1 MMLRGSKVGAWLKN
15 THGTRQLSAIGLTEM
30 KTRQNSQGPS
40 KDGSL
45 TLHTLSNP
53 FRRRQHITL
62 LQNPCPSIQAGSSSL
77 FFFTRHCCYLN
88 KWEET
93 LNTFDTMISHFEGR
107 TNMRG
112 LPFIGMRRLFTQLQ
126 TCLVVL
132 LIFILWRRI
141 SPIFLKPN
149 SELSLIDQW
158 RFPNDTP
165 KIRRSL
171 PRHPVDSSFTIRRR
185 IAEPASTLIDS
196 NHNHPPC
203 QPPTIPQEA
212 REGQISFSTIT
223 KPKGCLSFRSLE
235 STKRR
240 SPGMPTFRK

>member
-1 MMLRGSKVGAWLKN
+1 MPDWRTPMEQGSYLRLALQRWRLGKIAKDLAKTARLPYTPSLIPFGEGNTLLFYKTPAQASKLVHLA
-15 THGTRQLSAIGLTEM
+15 SFS
-30 KTRQNSQGPS
+30 SQGIVV
-40 KDGSL
+40 
-45 TLHTLSNP
+45 T
-53 FRRRQHITL
+53 
-62 LQNPCPSIQAGSSSL
+62 
-77 FFFTRHCCYLN
+77 LN

-171 PRHPVDSSFTIRRR
+171 PRHPVDSSFTIRRS

-196 NHNHPPC
+196 NHNNPPC

-212 REGQISFSTIT
+212 REGQISFSTLT
-223 KPKGCLSFRSLE
+223 KPKGCLHSEVWNQQKEGHLGCQPSGNNKEQNLN
-235 STKRR
+235 
-240 SPGMPTFRK
+240 G

>member
-1 MMLRGSKVGAWLKN
+1 MPDWRTPMEQGSYLRLALQRWRLGKIAKDLAKTARLPYTPSLIPFGEGNTLLFYKTPAQASKLVHLA
-15 THGTRQLSAIGLTEM
+15 SFS
-30 KTRQNSQGPS
+30 SQGIVV
-40 KDGSL
+40 
-45 TLHTLSNP
+45 T
-53 FRRRQHITL
+53 
-62 LQNPCPSIQAGSSSL
+62 
-77 FFFTRHCCYLN
+77 LN

-212 REGQISFSTIT
+212 REGQISFSTLT
-223 KPKGCLSFRSLE
+223 KPKGCLHSEVWNQQKGHLGCQPSGNNKEQNLN
-235 STKRR
+235 
-240 SPGMPTFRK
+240 G

>member
-1 MMLRGSKVGAWLKN
+1 MPDWRTPMEQGSYLRLALQRWRLGKIAKDLAKTARLPYTPSLIPFGEGNTLLFYKTPAQASKLVHLA
-15 THGTRQLSAIGLTEM
+15 SFS
-30 KTRQNSQGPS
+30 SQGIVV
-40 KDGSL
+40 
-45 TLHTLSNP
+45 T
-53 FRRRQHITL
+53 
-62 LQNPCPSIQAGSSSL
+62 
-77 FFFTRHCCYLN
+77 LN